1 MYAHVELRVYRAVR
15 LGSSLILALL
25 LIASLQPSFAQLST
39 GTITGV
45 VRDTT
50 GAIVP
55 NASAVLKNVETTV
68 ERRTVTN
75 NAGNYSF
82 TNVTPGR
89 YTMQI
94 SGTGFRVNQVAEFVL
109 TVNQTLTVDSVLE
122 VGNLEQTVQVEASA
136 ERLQSSTAEL
146 GAVVDEKQVADL
158 PLNGRQFVQL
168 TLLSDNVY
176 LTPVGT
182 RGAALAQTGRQVVI
196 AGQRSGHYLYTL
208 DGVSITDQCFNNFLI
223 SPLVEALQEFKI
235 EKSIYSA

>member
-1 MYAHVELRVYRAVR
+1 MYAHGQVFVHRTVG
-15 LGSSLILALL
+15 LGGSLILVLL
-25 LIASLQPSFAQLST
+25 LIASLQPSLAQLST

-94 SGTGFRVNQVAEFVL
+94 SGTGFRVNQVPEFVL

-122 VGNLEQTVQVEASA
+122 
-136 ERLQSSTAEL
+136 
-146 GAVVDEKQVADL
+146 
-158 PLNGRQFVQL
+158 
-168 TLLSDNVY
+168 
-176 LTPVGT
+176 
-182 RGAALAQTGRQVVI
+182 
-196 AGQRSGHYLYTL
+196 
-208 DGVSITDQCFNNFLI
+208 
-223 SPLVEALQEFKI
+223 
-235 EKSIYSA
+235 

>member
-94 SGTGFRVNQVAEFVL
+94 SGTGFRVNQVAEFV
-109 TVNQTLTVDSVLE
+109 Q
-122 VGNLEQTVQVEASA
+122 QV
-136 ERLQSSTAEL
+136 
-146 GAVVDEKQVADL
+146 K
-158 PLNGRQFVQL
+158 
-168 TLLSDNVY
+168 
-176 LTPVGT
+176 
-182 RGAALAQTGRQVVI
+182 TGR
-196 AGQRSGHYLYTL
+196 AARRRSSPT
-208 DGVSITDQCFNNFLI
+208 TDCQPQDNSACANPTPA
-223 SPLVEALQEFKI
+223 SPPRPQPLPCPSPSSRPRET
-235 EKSIYSA
+235 